1 MNEHQDDRARRGKD
15 ASGRPKRGGS
25 GNFRGKKSDFQKR
38 GQHKGGHKG
47 RPDSRRTAEPTSRR
61 DEPELPASVRVADL
75 PFNMRVELKT
85 LAKENAEVVARQLA
99 VALANLENDPAEASL
114 YAQAAVKRAGRVG
127 IVREIAGLSAYRNQ
141 DWALA
146 LRELRAHRRITGDQ
160 SNLAIIAD
168 TERGLGRPD
177 DAIQLAE
184 ETDLAALPAVVR
196 VELAIVVSGAW
207 RDKHDLAQARAA
219 LEIDELNPDVAY
231 SYSAR
236 LFEAYADV
244 LEELGDSTAADWAR
258 RARLAEAAWEARNPS
273 ASGNEDDLVT
283 DLGEIAE

>member
-1 MNEHQDDRARRGKD
+1 MSEHQNDRERRGKD
-15 ASGRPKRGGS
+15 ASGRSKRNGSGGS
-25 GNFRGKKSDFQKR
+25 RGQRSDFQKR
-38 GQHKGGHKG
+38 GQRRGGRQG
-47 RPDSRRTAEPTSRR
+47 GPDARRSAEPSSRR

-99 VALANLENDPAEASL
+99 VALAALEDDPAEASR

-184 ETDLAALPAVVR
+184 ETDTAALPAVVR

-207 RDKHDLAQARAA
+207 RDKEDLPRARAA

-244 LEELGDSTAADWAR
+244 LDALGDTAAADWAR
-258 RARLAEAAWEARNPS
+258 RARLAEAAWEARNGS
-273 ASGNEDDLVT
+273 RSGENDDLVT